1 MENKGKGTAPV
12 LLYAIAFLFL
22 LVAGFFGLAEAWAR
36 FGFSLVFAAAF
47 LICALQESQYRRFL
61 RRLDE
66 LKELISEKHTKEEN
80 ERAAEKV
87 HEEVSDKGLS

>member
-12 LLYAIAFLFL
+12 LLHTVAFLFL
-22 LVAGFFGLAEAWAR
+22 LVAGFYGLAEAWAI
-36 FGFSLVFAAAF
+36 FGFSLVFAAVF

-66 LKELISEKHTKEEN
+66 LKELISDKHTKEEN
-80 ERAAEKV
+80 ERATEKI
-87 HEEVSDKGLS
+87 HE